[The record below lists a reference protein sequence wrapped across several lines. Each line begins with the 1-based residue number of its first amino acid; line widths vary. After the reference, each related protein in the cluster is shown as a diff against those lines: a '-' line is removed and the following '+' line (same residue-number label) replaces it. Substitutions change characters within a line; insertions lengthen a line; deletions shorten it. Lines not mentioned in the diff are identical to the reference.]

1 MIKKHKNILSLKD
14 LKKFEE
20 QVSENT
26 NFSWY
31 LKHSSVDNYPSK
43 TTFDSFLFFNHEVLI
58 RPEHRNGTNGVN
70 SFLYP
75 FMEEIFSKF
84 MNQIKVKY
92 KECFRININL
102 TFNNGHTQ
110 CPLHVDHKYKHK
122 QLLIYLNKNVDPL
135 SCTVIKDKKY
145 KPEYN
150 TGILFDNVP
159 HYHIV
164 PKEGHRIVVVY
175 TFI

>member
-1 MIKKHKNILSLKD
+1 
-14 LKKFEE
+14 
-20 QVSENT
+20 
-26 NFSWY
+26 
-31 LKHSSVDNYPSK
+31 
-43 TTFDSFLFFNHEVLI
+43 
-58 RPEHRNGTNGVN
+58 
-70 SFLYP
+70 
-75 FMEEIFSKF
+75 MEEIFSKF
-84 MNQIKVKY
+84 MSRIKVKY

-110 CPLHVDHKYKHK
+110 CPPHVDHKYKHK

-164 PKEGHRIVVVY
+164 PKEGHRIVIVY